1 MRPTSPASPTALSD
15 AELAAHIAEGA
26 GQILV
31 GIRHRDLL
39 TGHLAGDVGDAM
51 AQAWIST
58 VLRRHR
64 GRDAVLSEEAEDVGD
79 RSTASRVWIID
90 PLDGT
95 SEFAM
100 GTSDWAVHVALAVD
114 GAPAV
119 AAVSLPAKD
128 QLFRSDDVPASDG
141 PLSGR
146 LAVSRY
152 GHSYHSA
159 AVADRLGLEP
169 VRIGSAGAKAMAVVR
184 GDADAYVHSG
194 GQYEWDNCAPVGV
207 ALAAGLHCSRL
218 DGSPIVYNTAHAYM
232 PDFLICRPELADAAL
247 DAVASPW

>member
-1 MRPTSPASPTALSD
+1 MSD
-15 AELAAHIAEGA
+15 AELAARIAVGA
-26 GQILV
+26 GEVLT
-31 GIRHRDLL
+31 GIRHGDLL
-39 TGHLAGDVGDAM
+39 GRRLLGDVGDAL

-58 VLRRHR
+58 VLRTHR
-64 GRDAVLSEEAEDVGD
+64 PHDAVLSEEAADVGD
-79 RSTASRVWIID
+79 RASSSRVWIID

-95 SEFAM
+95 SEFSM

-114 GAPAV
+114 GSPEV
-119 AAVSLPAKD
+119 AAVSLPAYGEV
-128 QLFRSDDVPASDG
+128 FRSDDVPVADG
-141 PLSGR
+141 PLTGR

-159 AVADRLGLEP
+159 AVADRLGMSE

-218 DGSPIVYNTAHAYM
+218 DGRDIVYNNPQPYM
-232 PDFLICRPELADAAL
+232 PDFVICRQEIAADVLTAL
-247 DAVASPW
+247 SMPW